1 MSSAQSHGRP
11 EAIATT
17 RSAERQSVGVVNVV
31 VGRARLVTFVVS
43 EEKTFT
49 VPVRRQEVR
58 LVYDPVP
65 ADEQSVTSMEPAEET
80 HEVILLSEHV
90 RFTTEVVPVERVRMV
105 RRVVRTGQI
114 VTDQVRSEQLD
125 LEKIPEQQT
134 DSIRPSRIRQHQEGD
149 RSWD

>member
-1 MSSAQSHGRP
+1 MSSAQSRGRP
-11 EAIATT
+11 EAIAVT
-17 RSAERQSVGVVNVV
+17 RSAEQRTAGVVNVV
-31 VGRARLVTFVVS
+31 VGRARLVTFVVT

-65 ADEQSVTSMEPAEET
+65 AEDQSVTSMPPAEEK

-90 RFTTEVVPVERVRMV
+90 RFTTDVVPVERVRMV

-114 VTDQVRSEQLD
+114 VTDQIRSEQLD
-125 LEKIPEQQT
+125 VEQIEQ
-134 DSIRPSRIRQHQEGD
+134 PEGD
-149 RSWD
+149 TSWD